1 MRSFAILRQPGS
13 SFLEEKRLLKN
24 AITPQNLVDSDY
36 IERCSAEVLVVSR
49 RLQILASEAQK
60 NTGQVQRR
68 HRTRTKALIQRTTEE
83 EEEEEESSEKNMK
96 TVAGMKMRTTAS
108 ALSCRKVAGR
118 RSLLG

>member
-1 MRSFAILRQPGS
+1 MMRSFAILRQPGS

-68 HRTRTKALIQRTTEE
+68 RRTRTRALTQRTT

-96 TVAGMKMRTTAS
+96 TVAGMKMRTTAP